1 MHKGSQQSA
10 RAGKWKRERYPSKAS
25 CCFSGLL
32 KGEPQSVHPKPATLP
47 LFQPA
52 IDRVT
57 LCVPWETESTTQILS
72 GRSQEGKQNKSH
84 VLKEQ
89 VTTAMQ
95 TGVTRASYSLGNLG
109 TELSLYKTPALQLF
123 YWPERFWF
131 PLEGGQK

>member
-1 MHKGSQQSA
+1 M
-10 RAGKWKRERYPSKAS
+10 
-25 CCFSGLL
+25 
-32 KGEPQSVHPKPATLP
+32 HPKPATLL

-72 GRSQEGKQNKSH
+72 GRSQECKQNKSH
-84 VLKEQ
+84 VLKER

-95 TGVTRASYSLGNLG
+95 IGVTRASYSLENLS

-131 PLEGGQK
+131 LLEGVQK